1 MYLCL
6 FWSVL
11 MLLITTISVVVIAL
25 ISKKDSSLRHTE
37 LLSHISPAVTTW
49 LSANCRQLMSEHLK
63 HSLVLS
69 IISHCNSMSLSLVAL
84 FFLLYLFLL
93 IINFSLLQLL
103 CCYHH
108 KVSCCYR
115 RLVLTIHDWIV

>member
-1 MYLCL
+1 MYLSL
-6 FWSVL
+6 FWPIL
-11 MLLITTISVVVIAL
+11 ILLLITTISIVVIA

-37 LLSHISPAVTTW
+37 LLSHMSPAVTTW

-84 FFLLYLFLL
+84 L
-93 IINFSLLQLL
+93 FSLLINL
-103 CCYHH
+103 
-108 KVSCCYR
+108 S
-115 RLVLTIHDWIV
+115 